1 MVDYGYMSLIYF
13 YYKNITNSTPQ
24 SLTSNWASLDATLE
38 KKNGLKVG
46 GGWAPSPGSQPPL
59 VCVWGDLLSR
69 ALCLQA
75 LPQKTNKQIDYTEP
89 ARAIMMQLLAND
101 DF

>member
-46 GGWAPSPGSQPPL
+46 GGGRRHQ
-59 VCVWGDLLSR
+59 GHN
-69 ALCLQA
+69 
-75 LPQKTNKQIDYTEP
+75 LP
-89 ARAIMMQLLAND
+89 
-101 DF
+101 